1 MKLIVDFDD
10 VLFKTSIL
18 KAKFF
23 SVLAD
28 HGVKNAEE
36 HYKYERTPE
45 RPFSLELFLKRI
57 CKEENISDISAGLL
71 YEEIME
77 VCSECVNETMVQL
90 LTDMGAENCF
100 IVTNGDE
107 EFQKE
112 KLVRSGIYTL
122 VREVTIVPGSKKE
135 KVEAICAQFPDEEIT
150 FVDDKSRFF
159 DDIDMEQCKNLK
171 TVLFDENGFENLKA
185 EMEASR
191 AEEANKKPQPPT
203 TEPSGP
209 KMK

>member
-10 VLFKTSIL
+10 VLFKTSKL
-18 KAKFF
+18 KEKFF
-23 SVLAD
+23 SVLTA
-28 HGVKNAEE
+28 HGVQNAEE

-45 RPFSLELFLKRI
+45 RPFSLELFLARI
-57 CKEENISDISAGLL
+57 CKEENTDISAGLL

-77 VCSECVNETMVQL
+77 VCVECVNETTVQL
-90 LTDMGAENCF
+90 LKETGAENCF
-100 IVTNGDE
+100 IVTNGDDD
-107 EFQKE
+107 FQKE

-135 KVEAICAQFPDEEIT
+135 KIEAICAQFPDEEII

-159 DDIDMEQCKNLK
+159 DDIDMEKCKNLK
-171 TVLFDENGFENLKA
+171 TVLFDEHGFENLKA

-191 AEEANKKPQPPT
+191 AEEAKKKPQPPT
-203 TEPSGP
+203 TEPDGP